1 MGLLSDAQ
9 SATAQ
14 AFVAIGDLLT
24 SVTYR
29 HITPGAYNPATG
41 TQTPTVTTQ
50 SVSVL
55 LVDYATREIDG
66 QVIQPGDQKAL
77 CPQSYLSPAPALLD
91 EIVVG
96 SDTWAVVRVAKDPAS
111 ATWELQ
117 VRRA

>member
-1 MGLLSDAQ
+1 MGLKSNIQ
-9 SATAQ
+9 SATLG
-14 AFVAIGDLLT
+14 AFASLSDLLT

-55 LVDYATREIDG
+55 LVDYVAREIDG
-66 QVIQPGDQKAL
+66 QVIQPGDQKVL

-91 EIVVG
+91 EIVIG
-96 SDTWAVVRVAKDPAS
+96 SDTWAVVRVANDPAN
-111 ATWELQ
+111 AMWELQ